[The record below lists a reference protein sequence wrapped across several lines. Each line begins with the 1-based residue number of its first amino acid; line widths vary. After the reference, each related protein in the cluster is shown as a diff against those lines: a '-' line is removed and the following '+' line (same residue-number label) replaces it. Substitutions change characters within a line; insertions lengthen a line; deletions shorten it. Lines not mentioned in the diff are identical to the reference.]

1 MSKRIRARNLLDS
14 FRYAFE
20 GIWYAL
26 KTQRNMRIHC
36 LSGTLAIILGF
47 YFKINYTQLAMLMIV
62 CSMVIVAE
70 MFNTSVESV
79 VDLYS
84 RQRHPLA
91 KIAKDVCAAAVLVS
105 AITALLVG
113 TLILGPPIFKYLTTK
128 SAEFDIL
135 KHAIKVIL
143 NF

>member
-20 GIWYAL
+20 GIWYTL
-26 KTQRNMRIHC
+26 KTQRNMRIHV
-36 LSGTLAIILGF
+36 LTGTLALMLGF
-47 YFKINYTQLAMLMIV
+47 YFKINYTQLSILTIV

-105 AITALLVG
+105 AISALIVG
-113 TLILGPPIFKYLTTK
+113 TLILGPHIFK
-128 SAEFDIL
+128 FVVL
-135 KHAIKVIL
+135 K
-143 NF
+143 FF